1 MGIIVCFSVI
11 MKAVV
16 LVLTVSPL
24 VWGHGGML
32 WPSTWQDAQH
42 QTLETINSSTM
53 GSDPALR
60 DPITGDKI
68 ERNTDN
74 VMATGMGVDL
84 CLPVMRNAKA
94 TLLQCVRLAYL
105 RDCRSWPKYH
115 LANIDVNGSTIEGPL
130 MIDSDWEFAKGVKG
144 YE

>member
-1 MGIIVCFSVI
+1 ME
-11 MKAVV
+11 KK
-16 LVLTVSPL
+16 
-24 VWGHGGML
+24 GGL
-32 WPSTWQDAQH
+32 LSYA
-42 QTLETINSSTM
+42 E
-53 GSDPALR
+53 
-60 DPITGDKI
+60 
-68 ERNTDN
+68 
-74 VMATGMGVDL
+74 
-84 CLPVMRNAKA
+84 AKA